1 MALDE
6 LCDWFQFIKRHGN
19 NSTTRK
25 DFERNCGGK
34 FSYMREIF
42 DFLLNAI
49 RIYNDA
55 DTFRHNM
62 QKVFW

>member
-1 MALDE
+1 
-6 LCDWFQFIKRHGN
+6 
-19 NSTTRK
+19 
-25 DFERNCGGK
+25 
-34 FSYMREIF
+34 MREIF